1 MKHLTLKNV
10 EQLRFFPDTE
20 ELPIHPSIPL
30 IVLPENK
37 QSKRINHMTK
47 FKSLHE
53 SQMPLMHLT
62 PESYLEYVGELI
74 PQDHLCRMVKEVVFS
89 LDTEPIE
96 AKYSFLGQNSYHPKL
111 LLSVLF
117 YGYATGVRSSRKLS
131 EKCISDHMYIYLMQ
145 CYRPD
150 YRTIS
155 DFRKNNTREIERY
168 FVDIVRIF
176 SELGYKNVGKIY
188 LDGTKIKGSA
198 SSKRT
203 KDRAGFEKWLERL
216 EEEIKDLIKEAAAID
231 NQEDESC
238 KLSSEQEELQKKLS
252 NRKYLK
258 SKIHEALE
266 MLNDERKRKQLNLTD
281 SDAHYMKSGGS
292 KDIRP
297 GYNCQAVSTEDGIIV
312 VADAVTDANDHD
324 QLEPMIEQTELNTG
338 KKVDEVTADSGYGG
352 YASYEYLEERGID
365 GYVPDMYF
373 HQYKSGE
380 YKKEENS
387 YHYSNFKYEVSSDSY
402 ICPEG
407 KRLKYWKTRKK
418 KTKSRQWNH
427 KVYRGTECNIC
438 MKRSLCTKSKVR
450 ELLIDIREPLL
461 KRMREKL
468 LSAEGALK
476 YFKRQYTIEPIF
488 GHLKYNLGYRN
499 FLLRGREKVNAEFKL
514 MCIGWNL
521 KKMFKMGLV
530 PGV

>member
-1 MKHLTLKNV
+1 MKHPTLKNV
-10 EQLRFFPDTE
+10 KQLRLFPDSE

-37 QSKRINHMTK
+37 QSKRINHMRK

-53 SQMPLMHLT
+53 SQKPLMHLM
-62 PESYLEYVGELI
+62 PESYLEYIGELI
-74 PQDHLCRMVKEVVFS
+74 PPDHLCRMVKEVVFS

-96 AKYSFLGQNSYHPKL
+96 AKYSILGQNSYHPKL

-131 EKCISDHMYIYLMQ
+131 EKCISDHMYVYLMQ

-155 DFRKNNTREIERY
+155 DFRKNNIKEIEKY
-168 FVDIVRIF
+168 FVDIVRVF
-176 SELGYKNVGKIY
+176 SELGYKSVGKIY

-216 EEEIKDLIKEAAAID
+216 DEEIKNLLKEAEAID

-238 KLSSEQEELQKKLS
+238 KLSSDQEELQQKLS
-252 NRKYLK
+252 NRKYVK
-258 SKIHEALE
+258 SKIHDALE
-266 MLNDERKRKQLNLTD
+266 MLKDEQRKKVNLTD
-281 SDAHYMKSGGS
+281 QDANYMKSGGS

-297 GYNCQAVSTEDGIIV
+297 GYNCQSSVTEEGIIV
-312 VADAVTDANDHD
+312 AADAVTDVTDHD
-324 QLEPMIEQTELNTG
+324 QLEPMIEQTESNTG
-338 KKVDEVTADSGYGG
+338 KKVEEVTADSGYGG
-352 YASYEYLEERGID
+352 YASYEYLEKRGID
-365 GYVPDMYF
+365 GYVPDKYF

-380 YKKEENS
+380 YKKEENR
-387 YHYSNFKYEVSSDSY
+387 YHYSNFKYDASSDSY

-407 KRLKYWKTRKK
+407 KRLTYWKTRKK

-427 KVYRGTECNIC
+427 KVYKGIECTNC
-438 MKRSLCTKSKVR
+438 VKRSLCTKAKVR
-450 ELLIDIREPLL
+450 GLLLDIREPLL
-461 KRMREKL
+461 SRMRKKL
-468 LSAEGALK
+468 LSNEGALK

-488 GHLKYNLGYRN
+488 GHLKYNLGYKS
-499 FLLRGREKVNAEFKL
+499 FLLRGVEKVRAEFRL

-521 KKMFKMGLV
+521 KKMYKMRIR
-530 PGV
+530 PARI